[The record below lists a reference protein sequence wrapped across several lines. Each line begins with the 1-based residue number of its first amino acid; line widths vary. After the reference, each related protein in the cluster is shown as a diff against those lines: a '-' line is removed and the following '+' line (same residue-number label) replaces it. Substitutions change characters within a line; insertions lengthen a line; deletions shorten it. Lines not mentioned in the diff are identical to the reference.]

1 MSIHSS
7 RMEAARAEH
16 STAWCI
22 PLLLLTTAILVLA
35 GCGNVSRGVLKDGT
49 NASQLVW
56 PSPNSLTPMH
66 KGGTFPEPVQLQLIH
81 QGMNKQQISTL
92 IGYPHFSEGV
102 WAVREWNYVFNF
114 REEGS
119 DHVDIC
125 QFKILFDEDKIA
137 RSFYWYPD
145 ACSSHMAAPIAPA
158 MAKVAEQNVS
168 PLMVKATE
176 QPFSIQIATP
186 PEQQVVLSADAMF
199 NFDRTSISD
208 ITDDGRVQLDMLA
221 QKLITEPNDIVEI
234 HIRGYSDRVG
244 GDDYDLALSKRR
256 AYSVTEY
263 LVTKGVPQDLIHAE
277 GRGKSDAIKECP
289 SMPKA
294 ALIECL
300 APNRR
305 VVLQVITRMK

>member
-7 RMEAARAEH
+7 GMEAAPAEH
-16 STAWCI
+16 STAWCM

-56 PSPNSLTPMH
+56 PSPDSLTPMH

-81 QGMNKQQISTL
+81 QGMNKQQIATL

-102 WAVREWNYVFNF
+102 GAVREWNYVFNF

-119 DHVDIC
+119 DEVEVC
-125 QFKILFDEDKIA
+125 QFKILFDQNKIS
-137 RSFYWYPD
+137 RSFYWHPD
-145 ACSSHMAAPIAPA
+145 ACSRHMALPVASRT
-158 MAKVAEQNVS
+158 AKPSEQQAS
-168 PLMVKATE
+168 SQMVK
-176 QPFSIQIATP
+176 S
-186 PEQQVVLSADAMF
+186 PEQQVVIAADAMF
-199 NFDRTSISD
+199 EFDRSSIGD

-221 QKLITEPNDIVEI
+221 KKLIAEQNEIMKI
-234 HIRGYSDRVG
+234 HIRGYSDRLG
-244 GDDYDLALSKRR
+244 GDAYDFALSERR
-256 AYSVTEY
+256 ASSVKEF
-263 LVTKGVPQDLIHAE
+263 LEAKGIPQALIHAE
-277 GRGKSDAIKECP
+277 GRGKSDVIKECS

-294 ALIECL
+294 DLIACL

-305 VVLQVITRMK
+305 VVLQIVTRVK